1 MRFGDRITVEKG
13 RGLHN
18 SQGPDTQTKGKRE
31 GRTRRL
37 DREGRGQRGVLGT
50 DPTHEPEKCSCPGKR
65 LSTEGGR
72 TAQLTAVLR
81 KFLDPRL
88 ISTEENMQAAQ
99 AMGPLSAPPCTLH
112 ITWKELLLTGE
123 ERTSSERTG
132 GGSRMIGW
140 GLLER
145 MGF

>member
-1 MRFGDRITVEKG
+1 MRNVEASTIPRDLTHRQKE
-13 RGLHN
+13 
-18 SQGPDTQTKGKRE
+18 KEKE
-31 GRTRRL
+31 
-37 DREGRGQRGVLGT
+37 GQRGSTERGGDREVSWAQTPPISLRSA
-50 DPTHEPEKCSCPGKR
+50 PAPGKR

-81 KFLDPRL
+81 KFLDPRF
-88 ISTEENMQAAQ
+88 ISIEENTQAEE
-99 AMGPLSAPPCTLH
+99 AMGPLSVPPYTLH

-123 ERTSSERTG
+123 ERTSWERTG